1 MISSKIIDNDMGAV
15 AKVPLTGVGTI
26 HGLTIDVSVVTG
38 QQLNPSTKKMEDVY
52 TKFLL
57 PEYAVSLMSTL
68 VPEMGV
74 DKFKEFVDEHEF
86 TDEVKQKFVDQYIK
100 FAQMLRG
107 KIIPSY

>member
-1 MISSKIIDNDMGAV
+1 MISSKIINNDMAILGS
-15 AKVPLTGVGTI
+15 PLTGVGTV
-26 HGLTIDVSVVTG
+26 HGLTIDVDVVIG
-38 QQLNPSTKKMEDVY
+38 QQPNTSTKKMKDVY

-57 PEYAVSLMSTL
+57 PEYAVGLMSIL

-100 FAQMLRG
+100 FAMSLRS